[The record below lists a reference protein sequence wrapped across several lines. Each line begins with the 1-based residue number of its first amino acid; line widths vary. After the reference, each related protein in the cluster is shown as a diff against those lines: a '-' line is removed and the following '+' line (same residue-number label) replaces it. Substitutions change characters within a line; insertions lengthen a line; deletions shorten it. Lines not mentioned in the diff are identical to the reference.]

1 MKSNKDLKIEDAK
14 NIVFKFHDQ
23 CSQWLLELEFIE
35 DEQKF
40 LENLLSSHFLDLSSK
55 KLYEPAKK
63 IIQKLKDA
71 EKSGDELLHAVQVYK
86 NNLAKLMETAES
98 KIEKE
103 VMRDHIKIE
112 KQFENYILKFKHV
125 KRKVFGTI
133 KEIMKAH
140 KQKLLLEKQ

>member
-1 MKSNKDLKIEDAK
+1 MKSNKVLKLEDDNKIA
-14 NIVFKFHDQ
+14 FKFHDQ

-55 KLYEPAKK
+55 KLYEPSKK

-71 EKSGDELLHAVQVYK
+71 EKSGAELLSTVQVHK
-86 NNLAKLMETAES
+86 NNLAKLMETAEL

-103 VMRDHIKIE
+103 LTRDHIKIE
-112 KQFENYILKFKHV
+112 KQFDNYSLKFKHV